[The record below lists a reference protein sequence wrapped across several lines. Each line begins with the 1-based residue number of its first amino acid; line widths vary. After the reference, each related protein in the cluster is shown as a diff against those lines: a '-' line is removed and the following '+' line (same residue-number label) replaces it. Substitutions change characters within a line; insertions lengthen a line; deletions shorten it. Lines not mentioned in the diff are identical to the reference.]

1 MSLTAHE
8 LGDRLALNQQERLL
22 VMLYY
27 TEELTIAE
35 VAAVLGVS
43 RYEAARMQRSIA
55 VRAAKAIAADAA

>member
-1 MSLTAHE
+1 
-8 LGDRLALNQQERLL
+8 
-22 VMLYY
+22 MLYY